1 MLSIINIKN
10 NKNLNIKVEKKK
22 KNQCQTQVGGDVDTG
37 YIKDK

>member
-10 NKNLNIKVEKKK
+10 NKNLNIKVEKK